1 MAGVNQPPARVRN
14 AGFSP
19 VIDFSPASL
28 VQLNRMLQNLY
39 DIVAGLEKRIDALE
53 NPKGK

>member
-1 MAGVNQPPARVRN
+1 MAGRNQPPPKVRT

-19 VIDFSPASL
+19 VIDTQPASL
-28 VQLNRMLQNLY
+28 VQLNRMLQNIY
-39 DIVAGLEKRIDALE
+39 DILANHEKRLDALE

>member
-1 MAGVNQPPARVRN
+1 MAGKNQPPPKVRI

-19 VIDFSPASL
+19 VIDTQPASL
-28 VQLNRMLQNLY
+28 VQLNRMLQNIY
-39 DIVAGLEKRIDALE
+39 DILANHEKRLDALE